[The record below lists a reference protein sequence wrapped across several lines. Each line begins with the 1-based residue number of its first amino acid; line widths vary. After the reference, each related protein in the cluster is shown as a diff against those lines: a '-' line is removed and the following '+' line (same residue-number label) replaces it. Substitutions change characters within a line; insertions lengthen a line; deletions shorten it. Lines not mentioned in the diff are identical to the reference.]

1 MFSRI
6 FFPLFHPFQFLRRH
20 LKILGLVFLVS
31 VIGVLILLAIGKKYQ
46 RWDDDP
52 DRGAIAITSGA
63 FGEAY
68 SIPEYLD

>member
-1 MFSRI
+1 MSSRI
-6 FFPLFHPFQFLRRH
+6 FFHLFRLFRYLRRH
-20 LKILGLVFLVS
+20 PKILRLVFLVS
-31 VIGVLILLAIGKKYQ
+31 VIGVLILLAIGKTYQ